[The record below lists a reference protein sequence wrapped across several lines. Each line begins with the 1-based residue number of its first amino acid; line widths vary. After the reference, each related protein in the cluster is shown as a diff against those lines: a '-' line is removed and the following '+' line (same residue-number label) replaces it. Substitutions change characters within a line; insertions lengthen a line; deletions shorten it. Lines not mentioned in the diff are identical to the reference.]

1 MVSVSHVA
9 KKVVRGNLL
18 MEDYLARGLINYAA
32 LAEILAPKIS
42 EEMGKK
48 VKQSAIAMAL
58 RRHAENLECKHK
70 KFPKVTDFEL
80 IMKSKLSVI
89 TVAKSPTLFHSLSR
103 LNSLIDFEKGD
114 ILNIVHGN
122 TDVSIIVNKKY
133 KKELSKLFQQQ
144 KIINQEYGLVGLT
157 VRFGIDY
164 LHTPGVTY
172 TFLRALAMED
182 INLIEVV
189 SSTVETTFII
199 EEKDAVRAYSALN
212 SINST

>member
-1 MVSVSHVA
+1 MVSVSHVT
-9 KKVVRGNLL
+9 KKAVQGNLL
-18 MEDYLARGLINYAA
+18 LEDYLAQGLINYAA

-42 EEMGKK
+42 EEIGKK

-58 RRHAENLECKHK
+58 RRHAEHLEDKHK
-70 KFPKVTDFEL
+70 KLPKVTDFEL
-80 IMKSKLSVI
+80 IMKSKLAVI
-89 TVAKSPTLFHSLSR
+89 TVAKSPTLFNTLEK

-122 TDVSIIVNKKY
+122 TDVSIIVNEKY
-133 KKELSKLFQQQ
+133 KKDSLKLLQQQ
-144 KIINQEYGLVGLT
+144 KIINEEYHLVGLT

-164 LHTPGVTY
+164 LHTPGITY
-172 TFLRALAMED
+172 SFLRALVLQD

-199 EEKDAVRAYSALN
+199 QEKDAVRAYSALN
-212 SINST
+212 SMNST

>member
-1 MVSVSHVA
+1 MVSVSHVT
-9 KKVVRGNLL
+9 KKAVQGNLL
-18 MEDYLARGLINYAA
+18 LEDYLAQGLINYAA

-42 EEMGKK
+42 EEIGKK

-58 RRHAENLECKHK
+58 RRHAEHLEDKHK

-80 IMKSKLSVI
+80 IMKSKLAVI
-89 TVAKSPTLFHSLSR
+89 TVAKSPTLFNTLEK

-122 TDVSIIVNKKY
+122 TDVSIIVNEKY
-133 KKELSKLFQQQ
+133 KKDSLKLLQQQ
-144 KIINQEYGLVGLT
+144 KIINEEYHLVGLT

-164 LHTPGVTY
+164 LHTPGITY
-172 TFLRALAMED
+172 SFLRALVLQD

-199 EEKDAVRAYSALN
+199 QEKDAVRAYSALN
-212 SINST
+212 SMNST